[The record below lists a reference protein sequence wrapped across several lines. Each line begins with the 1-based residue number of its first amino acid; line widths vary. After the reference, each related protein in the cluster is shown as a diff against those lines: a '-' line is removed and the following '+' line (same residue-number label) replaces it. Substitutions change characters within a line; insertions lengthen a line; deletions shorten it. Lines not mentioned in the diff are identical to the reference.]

1 MLIARAIRAKPIST
15 ILYYP
20 TAGLTG
26 VAAEDIKAGQVGIV
40 KVRGEYWK
48 ALALEDIKEGDRVV
62 ITSYEGNMVKVKRA
76 A

>member
-1 MLIARAIRAKPIST
+1 
-15 ILYYP
+15 
-20 TAGLTG
+20 
-26 VAAEDIKAGQVGIV
+26 VGIV

-62 ITSYEGNMVKVKRA
+62 ITSYEGNIIKVKRA